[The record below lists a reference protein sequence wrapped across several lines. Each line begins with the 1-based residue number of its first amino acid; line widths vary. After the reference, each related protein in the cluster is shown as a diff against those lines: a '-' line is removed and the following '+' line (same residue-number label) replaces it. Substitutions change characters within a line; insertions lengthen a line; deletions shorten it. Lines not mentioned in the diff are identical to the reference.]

1 MSADRIPW
9 RCPGCGFTYQVSPLA
24 HPALCPGCGNGH
36 SPKPKNG
43 GTDLSVISTDELLA
57 AAAAHFKWKPG
68 EAPPRA
74 TAIAPVDGEAD
85 PFPNIP
91 AALPFRARRR
101 AEIRRRRKRK
111 LLREQLHEA
120 RRTLEL
126 LRDSDRVRSWQ
137 EDVRRAQDRVRE
149 AWTAWKEA
157 EDERFRELM
166 EKTAEV
172 AALGVPKR

>member
-36 SPKPKNG
+36 SPKPK
-43 GTDLSVISTDELLA
+43 T
-57 AAAAHFKWKPG
+57 
-68 EAPPRA
+68 
-74 TAIAPVDGEAD
+74 PVDSEAD

-91 AALPFRARRR
+91 PVLPFRARRR
-101 AEIRRRRKRK
+101 AEIRRRRKRE

-166 EKTAEV
+166 AKTTEV
-172 AALGVPKR
+172 ATLGVPKR